1 MRYLT
6 RHRSGL
12 SRKDI
17 FLNWY
22 DIFGKEGT
30 IDNLILK
37 KYFEITKVDEISLI
51 SAEFYRNLIFFT
63 LCKKYRQ
70 RHVNKISD

>member
-1 MRYLT
+1 MRYLA

-12 SRKDI
+12 SRKYI

-51 SAEFYRNLIFFT
+51 SAEFY
-63 LCKKYRQ
+63 
-70 RHVNKISD
+70 